1 MLWLFRF
8 RVSGFVAVTVMGCSG
23 KAPCSVIHVS
33 GRGVGF
39 GAWFGILHA
48 GPTVQLEGCQLIING
63 STLKPEPSTIQP
75 VCTNGHLAGRLQ
87 D

>member
-39 GAWFGILHA
+39 GRGFGIL
-48 GPTVQLEGCQLIING
+48 QLIINE
-63 STLKPEPSTIQP
+63 STLKPKPSTIQP
-75 VCTNGHLAGRLQ
+75 VCPNGHLAGRLQ

>member
-39 GAWFGILHA
+39 GRGLEFY
-48 GPTVQLEGCQLIING
+48 TQVQLSNW
-63 STLKPEPSTIQP
+63 KAA
-75 VCTNGHLAGRLQ
+75 N
-87 D
+87 